1 MNCFPILSFKIIL
14 LYNYACTSF
23 GLNGY
28 IVLHGFGQWLCFDD
42 VPPTKLA
49 LQHSS
54 LDFMVLFFVSPRK
67 ETSRGESDMT
77 TSDEAH
83 PQCGGVKVSLLV
95 G

>member
-1 MNCFPILSFKIIL
+1 MLSKCASYKIISIIII
-14 LYNYACTSF
+14 CF
-23 GLNGY
+23 GLHGLY
-28 IVLHGFGQWLCFDD
+28 IGVFSQN
-42 VPPTKLA
+42 VAPTKLA

-67 ETSRGESDMT
+67 ETLGGKSDMT

-83 PQCGGVKVSLLV
+83 PQRGGVKVSLLV